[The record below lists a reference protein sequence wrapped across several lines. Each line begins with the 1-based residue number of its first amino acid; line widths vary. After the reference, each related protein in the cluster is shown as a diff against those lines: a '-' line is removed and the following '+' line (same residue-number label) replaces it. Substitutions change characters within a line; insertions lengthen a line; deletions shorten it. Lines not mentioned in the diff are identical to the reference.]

1 MESKVRVTRRG
12 QTTIPIEIRE
22 KCDIKEGDQLLVS
35 LTENGILFKPI
46 PKLETMAGID
56 AAYATPGEV
65 NKKISKLREEY

>member
-1 MESKVRVTRRG
+1 MESKVTVTRRG

-56 AAYATPGEV
+56 ATFASPEEV
-65 NKKISKLREEY
+65 DKKISKLREEY

>member
-1 MESKVRVTRRG
+1 MESKVTVTRRG

-22 KCDIKEGDQLLVS
+22 KCDIKEGDKLLVS

-56 AAYATPGEV
+56 AAYASPQEV
-65 NKKISKLREEY
+65 NKKIRKLREEY